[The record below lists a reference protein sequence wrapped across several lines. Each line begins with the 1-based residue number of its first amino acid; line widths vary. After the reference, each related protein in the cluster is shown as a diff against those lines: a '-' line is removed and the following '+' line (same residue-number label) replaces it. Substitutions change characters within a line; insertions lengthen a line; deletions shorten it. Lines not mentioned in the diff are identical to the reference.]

1 MGVRHLD
8 TLIRKKVEN
17 GCFKV
22 NIEHE
27 IREYYRKASTTVGE
41 VSPPPPP
48 VLVIDVFAL
57 SGELDSIDFNSL
69 IYGARFNVGFWIIDR
84 FLRKLKSLGVSLEFF
99 MDGSVQDFKIRTWCE
114 RKDRDYQD
122 AIAII
127 NAVDEGVDIE
137 TILTTVGAPGCGYAL
152 EYLAEMHGRLTVSLE
167 RECDQE
173 LAAFASKVNAFA
185 IISNDSDFLI
195 YEGNWRYWSSRD
207 LDIDTLETLEYNR
220 HALLQYLGLT
230 FAQMPL
236 FATLCGNDI
245 VKLEELKRFHF
256 SLGQYCHKMTNV
268 AKFVQPQDPNNLQNI
283 LEKVFGPHNR
293 SGKDRFWMSL
303 QFYKTDFVT
312 SSNDDPVE
320 EILLKHPNPFVY
332 QLWHKQP
339 HVVSLGL
346 VDMRSTELGKQV
358 PSLVLRILLRTAGII
373 VLSRQKGR
381 KIYIQTFVIKLTH
394 ESNHRIQ
401 RFPVQFPSFT
411 DPPTLM
417 ELFSTD
423 PFVMANLENTKLL
436 LLSWIVSDRLDYRR
450 LRPILRPLLPTVV
463 TLYHLVENRILQL
476 FEADLLLQVAY
487 DVVTETYDP
496 KSLEFPTTV
505 ESRPFRLAFIFRIM
519 YRFVAIA
526 MNSIGLNLRGFRE
539 DPPFDGV
546 LFHTKY
552 RTWDKSEADLGKI
565 AQWRI
570 YTTISQ

>member
-1 MGVRHLD
+1 
-8 TLIRKKVEN
+8 
-17 GCFKV
+17 
-22 NIEHE
+22 
-27 IREYYRKASTTVGE
+27 
-41 VSPPPPP
+41 
-48 VLVIDVFAL
+48 
-57 SGELDSIDFNSL
+57 
-69 IYGARFNVGFWIIDR
+69 
-84 FLRKLKSLGVSLEFF
+84 
-99 MDGSVQDFKIRTWCE
+99 
-114 RKDRDYQD
+114 
-122 AIAII
+122 
-127 NAVDEGVDIE
+127 
-137 TILTTVGAPGCGYAL
+137 
-152 EYLAEMHGRLTVSLE
+152 
-167 RECDQE
+167 
-173 LAAFASKVNAFA
+173 
-185 IISNDSDFLI
+185 
-195 YEGNWRYWSSRD
+195 
-207 LDIDTLETLEYNR
+207 
-220 HALLQYLGLT
+220 
-230 FAQMPL
+230 
-236 FATLCGNDI
+236 
-245 VKLEELKRFHF
+245 
-256 SLGQYCHKMTNV
+256 
-268 AKFVQPQDPNNLQNI
+268 
-283 LEKVFGPHNR
+283 
-293 SGKDRFWMSL
+293 
-303 QFYKTDFVT
+303 
-312 SSNDDPVE
+312 
-320 EILLKHPNPFVY
+320 
-332 QLWHKQP
+332 
-339 HVVSLGL
+339 
-346 VDMRSTELGKQV
+346 MRSTELGKQV

-519 YRFVAIA
+519 YRFVAVA

-552 RTWDKSEADLGKI
+552 RMWDKSEADLGKI

-570 YTTISQ
+570 YTTIS